1 MGRGQ
6 SKASQIGG
14 GGGTI
19 KDGRQ
24 AAEEAANKNPITKDY
39 DNVGVRV
46 VHKDGS
52 TEYKAVSIQTT
63 SQIDNLED
71 VDYIAGGGKYR
82 NGNIYRMLAGD
93 AENNTLN
100 GKENYLTEDT
110 FKEGKWK
117 RTDKVPVTAVN
128 AGQHVLD
135 TAKGYGTV
143 IDGET
148 IYLQK
153 RGNKFAINY
162 KGSIANTPT
171 QVGGDMTL
179 AGAKAQAA
187 NVVKMIKSQPQIKTG
202 ATAMF
207 EILNK
212 NKGAVSNKVWK
223 EIDIRYIQS
232 KMK

>member
-1 MGRGQ
+1 MGRGT

-24 AAEEAANKNPITKDY
+24 AAEDAANKNPVTKDY

-82 NGNIYRMLAGD
+82 DGNIYRMLAGD

-100 GKENYLTEDT
+100 GKENYLAEDT
-110 FKEGKWK
+110 FKEGTWK
-117 RTDKVPVTAVN
+117 KTDKVPVTAVT
-128 AGQHVLD
+128 AGQHKID

-153 RGNKFAINY
+153 RGNKFALNY
-162 KGSIANTPT
+162 KGNIANI
-171 QVGGDMTL
+171 GGNDSTL
-179 AGAKAQAA
+179 AVAKERAPQLVSFLKNNKQAKNLAKAQYE
-187 NVVKMIKSQPQIKTG
+187 V
-202 ATAMF
+202 
-207 EILNK
+207 LNK

-223 EIDIRYIQS
+223 EIDLSYIANNL
-232 KMK
+232 